1 MPARSATPLAA
12 AALSFVDAGATA
24 SDLRHRFA
32 AAGVEL
38 AEPVAARLLAELR
51 ELGLV
56 RVSRRTARA
65 EYFVPTS
72 LARRTR
78 GGVSPTGDAP
88 AALLRELEQ
97 MRTDFL
103 ATVAHELRTPLTVV
117 STSVGLL
124 RDASAEPTPQQRR
137 QLLET
142 IDRNIGRMQRLVDDT
157 LDLARFR
164 EGRIQL
170 QLRRFAAADLA
181 RSVIASFPQRPGVV
195 VLDAPRQ
202 PIYVF
207 GDRRRLERALVNLLS
222 NARKHSPANAPINV
236 TVAADNDEVRWSV
249 SDRGPGISADD
260 QQRLFERFF
269 VGRVDGA
276 AASDGIGLG
285 LPIALATVQAHGG
298 RIEVRSELGRGSRFT
313 MVVPAMG
320 PDRGDEE

>member
-1 MPARSATPLAA
+1 MRERSASPLAA

-24 SDLRHRFA
+24 TDLCDRLA
-32 AAGVEL
+32 AAGVDL
-38 AEPVAARLLAELR
+38 AEPVATRLLAELR

-56 RVSRRTARA
+56 RVSRRSVSA

-72 LARRTR
+72 LAQHALDAAAR
-78 GGVSPTGDAP
+78 TGDAETS
-88 AALLRELEQ
+88 LMRELER
-97 MRTDFL
+97 MRGEFL

-117 STSVGLL
+117 RTSVALL
-124 RDASAEPTPQQRR
+124 RDTSAEPTPEQRE
-137 QLLET
+137 QLLDT
-142 IDRNIGRMQRLVDDT
+142 IQRNIGRMQRLVDDT

-170 QLRRFAAADLA
+170 QLRRFAAAELA
-181 RSVIASFPQRPGVV
+181 RSVIASFPKRPGVV

-202 PIYVF
+202 PIWVF

-222 NARKHSPANAPINV
+222 NARKHSPANAPISV
-236 TVAADNDEVRWSV
+236 MVAAENDEVRWSV

-269 VGRVDGA
+269 VGRVER
-276 AASDGIGLG
+276 AASSDGVGLG

-298 RIEVRSELGRGSRFT
+298 RIEVASELGRGSRFT
-313 MVVPAMG
+313 IVVPAMG